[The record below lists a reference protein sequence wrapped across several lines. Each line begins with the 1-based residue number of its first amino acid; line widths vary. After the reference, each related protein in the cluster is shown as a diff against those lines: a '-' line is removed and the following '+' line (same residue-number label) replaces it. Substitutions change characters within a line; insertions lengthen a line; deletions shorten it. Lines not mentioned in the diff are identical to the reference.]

1 LGRLLNSGYLD
12 WGIQNVFWET
22 RGAYTGEI
30 SVKMAED
37 ARCHYAIVGHSERR
51 KFFGE
56 KDQNVNQKIQSV
68 LGGNLNPI
76 LCVGETKEE
85 RGQNETSNVIRDQ
98 LHQALQ
104 NISALNLPKI
114 AIAYEPVWAISN
126 MNNSGSPM
134 SSQPY
139 QNAAD
144 SPDDVMGVT
153 ILIRKILAQMYRS
166 DITQKIK
173 ILYGGSVNQRNID
186 GFLETD
192 VLDGFLIGGASLSL
206 FEFLPII
213 KKVYE
218 KQI

>member
-1 LGRLLNSGYLD
+1 MKNKTLLVANWKMNPLTLKEADRIVKSLDKGIRAMSKKDFTQKIDLVVCPPSIFLGRLLNSGYLD

-114 AIAYEPVWAISN
+114 AIAQT
-126 MNNSGSPM
+126 GS
-134 SSQPY
+134 
-139 QNAAD
+139 
-144 SPDDVMGVT
+144 
-153 ILIRKILAQMYRS
+153 
-166 DITQKIK
+166 
-173 ILYGGSVNQRNID
+173 
-186 GFLETD
+186 
-192 VLDGFLIGGASLSL
+192 
-206 FEFLPII
+206 
-213 KKVYE
+213 
-218 KQI
+218 